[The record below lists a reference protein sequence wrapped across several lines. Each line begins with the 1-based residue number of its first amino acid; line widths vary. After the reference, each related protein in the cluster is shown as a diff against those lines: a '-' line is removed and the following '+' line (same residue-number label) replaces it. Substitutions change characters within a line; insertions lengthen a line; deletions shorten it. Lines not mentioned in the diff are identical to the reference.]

1 MKRPKNSAGLDFEAA
16 VALVRQDY
24 NNFLVRLA
32 NGATLDEAKE
42 FTGRHA
48 AARSALAHIEHL
60 YKLAGPDDG
69 AAGAA
74 RQATLE
80 AARAA
85 LGGGEGAEDG
95 DG

>member
-1 MKRPKNSAGLDFEAA
+1 MKRPRPRASLDFEAA
-16 VALVRQDY
+16 VALVLLDY
-24 NNFLVRLA
+24 NTFLVRLA
-32 NGATLDEAKE
+32 NGASLDEAKE

-69 AAGAA
+69 AVGAA

-80 AARAA
+80 EARAA
-85 LGGGEGAEDG
+85 LGGGEGADDG